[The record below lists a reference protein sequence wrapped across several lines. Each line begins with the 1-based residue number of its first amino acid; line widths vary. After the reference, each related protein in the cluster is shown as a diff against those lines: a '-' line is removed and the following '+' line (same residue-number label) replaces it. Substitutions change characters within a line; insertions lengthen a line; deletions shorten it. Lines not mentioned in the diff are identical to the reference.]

1 MRIYCSDNQCFTRE
15 MRSGSKRRK
24 TATGTFSK
32 SYIDASS
39 HESMWRIA
47 RYRVKSNYLRQV
59 ENCKSGTNIS
69 SIHLLRLLAVL
80 NRTDFVDQ
88 AKWDGTISNMLFL
101 CTSTTQNGKR
111 RAKSSSKFTKSQSRS
126 SILFFKVL

>member
-1 MRIYCSDNQCFTRE
+1 MKSNGKQ
-15 MRSGSKRRK
+15 RK

-39 HESMWRIA
+39 RVESMWRIA
-47 RYRVKSNYLRQV
+47 RYRTKSNYLRQV
-59 ENCKSGTNIS
+59 ENGKSGTNIS

-88 AKWDGTISNMLFL
+88 AKWDGTISNINALSMHEY
-101 CTSTTQNGKR
+101 NVKR
-111 RAKSSSKFTKSQSRS
+111 QTSSKIEQQ
-126 SILFFKVL
+126 I